1 MTEYTNLY
9 PQREPDPVSEQGKD
23 SFQMF
28 LSFELGSAA
37 VAHTAQT
44 LRRSASR
51 RERMQKSDQQMS
63 YSRCGQKALKFW
75 QSFFRRACQHLLD
88 FLKKRDIGNFGCGGG
103 GGVRVV
109 QAGLGWFRRGCG
121 SSGGVVDCSFKGVV
135 DLQSF
140 YY

>member
-1 MTEYTNLY
+1 MTEKTNLY

-109 QAGLGWFRRGCG
+109 QAGLWFKWRRCR
-121 SSGGVVDCSFKGVV
+121 SQV
-135 DLQSF
+135 
-140 YY
+140 